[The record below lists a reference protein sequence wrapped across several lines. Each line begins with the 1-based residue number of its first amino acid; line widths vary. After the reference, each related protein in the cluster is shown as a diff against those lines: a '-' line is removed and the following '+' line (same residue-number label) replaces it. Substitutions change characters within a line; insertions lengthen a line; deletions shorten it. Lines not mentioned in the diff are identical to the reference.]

1 MSGRKMC
8 NKNSPD
14 MKTRSMTKK
23 EKARG
28 RVRVRVRE
36 PLKPA
41 RKSRTKTRKP
51 KFLSLRLELSSENS
65 NTTSSTQM
73 IKNDKT
79 NSTHQQQQQQQQQ
92 QHQHQLN
99 LFPLHP
105 ENLVEDKD
113 LHDENVAFLFNS
125 TESGGASLNFLGS
138 SSEED
143 SLSPPTPSLTY
154 PYGSEEVNN
163 NGDCSNYSSSRS
175 KLLRT
180 AMRIKERDPSKEKW
194 VCYSEVVEKKQKVE
208 LEEVSSCTRRT
219 MTTTTTMMKTQ
230 GLLSLKLDYQG
241 IMNAWSDKGPLYI
254 EGESPQTVPVLH
266 DEANV
271 LVDGYGSVGN
281 IWRVPE
287 MGSSDD
293 IGCRMKVKEEEL
305 ELELKGKDGWKMRHR
320 EASVLRYKE
329 KRQNRLFSK
338 RIRYEV
344 RKLNAEKR
352 PRMKGRFVKRS

>member
-1 MSGRKMC
+1 MSGKKMC
-8 NKNSPD
+8 SKNSPD

-28 RVRVRVRE
+28 RVRVRE

-73 IKNDKT
+73 IENHKT
-79 NSTHQQQQQQQQQ
+79 NSTHQQQQQ
-92 QHQHQLN
+92 QHQLN

-105 ENLVEDKD
+105 ENQVEDKD
-113 LHDENVAFLFNS
+113 IHDENVAFLFNS

-154 PYGSEEVNN
+154 PYGSEEANN
-163 NGDCSNYSSSRS
+163 NGDCSNYSASRS

-180 AMRIKERDPSKEKW
+180 AMRIKERDPSEEKW

-208 LEEVSSCTRRT
+208 LEEVSSCTKRT
-219 MTTTTTMMKTQ
+219 MTTTTTMKTQ

-271 LVDGYGSVGN
+271 RSFISLTFSYFIFN
-281 IWRVPE
+281 YFVPYVCLLYIKHIPLYV
-287 MGSSDD
+287 S
-293 IGCRMKVKEEEL
+293 
-305 ELELKGKDGWKMRHR
+305 
-320 EASVLRYKE
+320 Y
-329 KRQNRLFSK
+329 
-338 RIRYEV
+338 
-344 RKLNAEKR
+344 
-352 PRMKGRFVKRS
+352 